1 MAEEATPEAG
11 NGAAAQTPPRLQMI
25 GQYVKDMSFEN
36 VMMQKGLTPQAQPKF
51 EVQVALDA
59 KKLADDHYEVTTKIR
74 VDSKHEEDTL
84 FILEIEHAGRFKI
97 ENVPNEQLHPFLMIE
112 CPRHSFPYLR
122 RVASDV
128 TRDGGFPPM
137 NLDNIDFV
145 TLYRNEI
152 TRRAQE
158 QANEAVKS

>member
-1 MAEEATPEAG
+1 MTDTAAPAVEAG
-11 NGAAAQTPPRLQMI
+11 AATQTPPRMQML
-25 GQYVKDMSFEN
+25 GQFVKDMSFEN
-36 VMMQKGLTPQAQPKF
+36 VMMQKGLTPEGQPMF

-59 KKLADDHYEVTTKIR
+59 KKLADDLYEVSTKVR
-74 VDSKHEEDTL
+74 VDSKHNDDVL
-84 FILEIEHAGRFKI
+84 FILEIDHAGRFKI

-112 CPRHSFPYLR
+112 CPRHTFPYLR

-145 TLYRNEI
+145 TLYRQEI

-158 QANEAVKS
+158 QANNAVKS